1 MNRPV
6 VLVLGPNRDAVSGI
20 STHLNLLFASQ
31 LANEFSLVHFQVG
44 SEGRAEGWIG
54 RLVRLVTSPFRVAI
68 AILLQRPAMVHINT
82 ALNVRAYWRD
92 LVYSIVAKVC
102 GARVLYQVHG
112 GALPQRFARHSRIIA
127 ALLRATFRVPDA
139 IIVLAQCELEAY
151 RGFVPGQY
159 IALIPNAIDAS
170 LFAPRGPARAA
181 GENSLKLGYLGRL
194 IKEKGL
200 HETVEGVRIAR
211 AGNVDARLVIAGS
224 GPEEAELRR
233 HVAATALADHVLL
246 PGTVFGEHKMAMLAD
261 IDVFVLATYHD
272 EGLPYALLEAMAA
285 GAAVIATRAGAI
297 PDVMAEGVH
306 GLFVPPR
313 DPEAIARAIARLATD
328 RDLLARM
335 SSACQR
341 RIADGYSVERLAGDF
356 LGLYSELCA
365 AKRLRVL
372 AKS

>member
-1 MNRPV
+1 MNRLV
-6 VLVLGPNRDAVSGI
+6 VLVLGPHRGAVSGI
-20 STHLNLLFASQ
+20 STHLNLLFTSR
-31 LANEFSLVHFQVG
+31 LVDEFSLVHFQVG
-44 SEGRAEGWIG
+44 SEGRAERGIG
-54 RLVRLVTSPFRVAI
+54 RLVRLVVSPFRLAI
-68 AILLQRPAMVHINT
+68 AILLHRAAMVHINT

-112 GALPQRFARHSRIIA
+112 GALPQRFAGRSHIVA
-127 ALLRATFRVPDA
+127 AFLRATFRAPDA

-151 RGFVPGQY
+151 RAFVPGQH
-159 IALIPNAIDAS
+159 IAAIPNAIDAS
-170 LFAPRGPARAA
+170 PFPGRAPARTAE
-181 GENSLKLGYLGRL
+181 GNSLKLGYLGRL

-200 HETVEGVRIAR
+200 HEAVEGVRLAR
-211 AGNVDARLVIAGS
+211 AGHVDARLVIAGS

-233 HVAATALADHVLL
+233 HVAGTELADHVSL
-246 PGTVFGEHKMAMLAD
+246 PGAVFGERKIAMLAD

-297 PDVMAEGVH
+297 PDVMTEGVH

-313 DPEAIARAIARLATD
+313 DPEAITRAIGRLATD

-341 RIADGYSVERLAGDF
+341 RIADSYSMERLAGDF
-356 LGLYSELCA
+356 SRLYSELCA
-365 AKRLRVL
+365 AKHLRVL
-372 AKS
+372 NKS